1 MIGLLFNEGNREAS
15 LVKYYNCP
23 LCSDGAT
30 SIQAATQRDSSR
42 CLSVA
47 PKLFHEM
54 GYFRSFSVSRPHN
67 FAADKNLRNMKK
79 NSSVNFRADW
89 FEAIEAFP
97 EDRQLE
103 AYRAIM
109 RYAFYGEIPS
119 DPSIKMAIGLI
130 MHLIDKR
137 RATRHPKETA
147 APAKNAD
154 AAAKNVN
161 SPARLS
167 KCADA
172 PSPKAATNFDR
183 ALICRDS
190 GGWSAS
196 ESFQRVRLPDADGSL
211 SNKPEPSG

>member
-1 MIGLLFNEGNREAS
+1 
-15 LVKYYNCP
+15 
-23 LCSDGAT
+23 
-30 SIQAATQRDSSR
+30 
-42 CLSVA
+42 
-47 PKLFHEM
+47 
-54 GYFRSFSVSRPHN
+54 
-67 FAADKNLRNMKK
+67 MKK
-79 NSSVNFRADW
+79 NPSVNFRADW

-137 RATRHPKETA
+137 RAARHPKETA

-167 KCADA
+167 ECADA